1 MPAHLDKTAG
11 TMRPGL
17 LLSLLLHGM
26 VAAFLLV
33 RFHPQQVKQAPPLAV
48 ELWAGGG
55 AAQRPAAPVP
65 QPEPRP
71 EPTPAPAPAPQPVQQ
86 PAPPAP
92 VLPDAQVKLKAP
104 EPKPEVKPAPAKPE
118 PQKKPEAKPEPAPP
132 KPEPKKPEP
141 AKPARPRPNVNA
153 ADDLLADL
161 GPAGPGKD
169 KVTQKGAKNGSPNG
183 APDGGGVDRDAYG
196 DKVRAKVRPYVI
208 VPPGLSGN
216 PEAVVRVTLL
226 PTLEVRQ
233 VELVKSSGNPAYD
246 QAVQNAVWQA
256 RTFPP
261 LPKGASFAEFRS
273 FTLNFRPNS

>member
-65 QPEPRP
+65 QP
-71 EPTPAPAPAPQPVQQ
+71 
-86 PAPPAP
+86 APPAP

-104 EPKPEVKPAPAKPE
+104 EPKPEVKPAPARPE

-132 KPEPKKPEP
+132 KPEPKKTEP
-141 AKPARPRPNVNA
+141 AKPARPRSSVNA